1 MLSAVPFEKAV
12 MTRASFG
19 KRFLAVVVD
28 GIIVGVV
35 TGIVL
40 KIGGAN
46 LGQVLGGAIGLAYYV
61 YFEGGQG
68 ATLGKKVLGLRVI
81 STAGA
86 SPIGYGSAAV
96 RYVGR
101 IVSAIPLFL
110 GFLWMLWD
118 KDKQTWHDKIA
129 STYVVEA

>member
-1 MLSAVPFEKAV
+1 

-19 KRFLAVVVD
+19 KRFLALLID
-28 GIIVGVV
+28 GLIIGVAGRILG
-35 TGIVL
+35 TIL
-40 KIGGAN
+40 GGGS
-46 LGQVLGGAIGLAYYV
+46 LGQTVSTALGLLYYV

-68 ATLGKKVLGLRVI
+68 ATLGKKVLKLKVV

-96 RYVGR
+96 RYIGR
-101 IVSAIPLFL
+101 IVSAIPIGL
-110 GFLWMLWD
+110 GYFWMLWD
-118 KDKQTWHDKIA
+118 KDRQTWHDKIA

>member
-1 MLSAVPFEKAV
+1 

-19 KRFLAVVVD
+19 KRFLAALLD

-35 TGIVL
+35 GTILGAIL
-40 KIGGAN
+40 GGGAAGQALSTA
-46 LGQVLGGAIGLAYYV
+46 LGLGYYI

-68 ATLGKKVLGLRVI
+68 ATLGKKALGLRVV
-81 STAGA
+81 STSGS

-101 IVSAIPLFL
+101 IVSAIPLGL
-110 GFLWMLWD
+110 GYFWMLWD
-118 KDKQTWHDKIA
+118 KDKQTWHDKMA
-129 STYVVEA
+129 STYVVNA

>member
-1 MLSAVPFEKAV
+1 

-19 KRFLAVVVD
+19 KRFLAALID

-35 TGIVL
+35 GTILL
-40 KIGGAN
+40 KIVGAQA
-46 LGQVLGGAIGLAYYV
+46 GQAISTAVGLAYYI

-68 ATLGKKVLGLRVI
+68 ATLGKKALGLKVI
-81 STAGA
+81 STSGT

-101 IVSAIPLFL
+101 IVSAIPLGL
-110 GFLWMLWD
+110 GYFWMLWD
-118 KDKQTWHDKIA
+118 KDKQTWHDKMA

>member
-1 MLSAVPFEKAV
+1 MI
-12 MTRASFG
+12 RASFG
-19 KRFLAVVVD
+19 KRFLAALLD
-28 GIIVGVV
+28 GIIVGV
-35 TGIVL
+35 
-40 KIGGAN
+40 IGTI
-46 LGQVLGGAIGLAYYV
+46 LGKLLGGGSGAQAVTTALGLGYYI

-68 ATLGKKVLGLRVI
+68 ATLGKKALGLKVI
-81 STAGA
+81 STSGT

-101 IVSAIPLFL
+101 IVSAIPLGL
-110 GFLWMLWD
+110 GYFWMLWD

>member
-1 MLSAVPFEKAV
+1 

-19 KRFLAVVVD
+19 KRFLAVVID
-28 GIIVGVV
+28 SILVGVV

-40 KIGGAN
+40 KIGGPN
-46 LGQVLGGAIGLAYYV
+46 LGRVLTGAIGLAYYV

-68 ATLGKKVLGLRVI
+68 ATLGKRVLGLKVI
-81 STAGA
+81 STSGT
-86 SPIGYGSAAV
+86 SPIGFGSAAV

-129 STYVVEA
+129 NTYVVEA

>member
-1 MLSAVPFEKAV
+1 

-19 KRFLAVVVD
+19 KRFLAVVID
-28 GIIVGVV
+28 AIIVGVV
-35 TGIVL
+35 GGI
-40 KIGGAN
+40 
-46 LGQVLGGAIGLAYYV
+46 LGSILGRGTAGQAISTALGLAYYV

-68 ATLGKKVLGLRVI
+68 ATLGKKALKLKVV

-101 IVSAIPLFL
+101 IVSAIPLGL
-110 GFLWMLWD
+110 GYFWMLWD

-129 STYVVEA
+129 GTYVVEV